1 MKKQLTKEKSNQLVV
16 NYNVELSFTSW
27 KRTLKSDQIKILIA
41 EALNEWTT
49 TYQNSLRLNG
59 YLITDHKVYL
69 VLKIEDDEDRKQST
83 FLFNVLREKF
93 NHQELHAFL
102 DQDLVQKNN
111 QTALLGTLYL
121 AFFYHLVFEKISHYH
136 RYKLTFEDIKDHE
149 TGTLKMFYERPFKK
163 HQLIND
169 ALIKLITGQKVTSV
183 YENLKLAQLK
193 ENIRRT
199 NYCSAI
205 DYLGGEGPVGIE
217 LLA

>member
-1 MKKQLTKEKSNQLVV
+1 MTKQLKKEKSSQLFVS
-16 NYNVELSFTSW
+16 YNVELSFTSW
-27 KRTLKSDQIKILIA
+27 KRRFKSDQIKLLIA
-41 EALNEWTT
+41 VALNEWTS

-59 YLITDHKVYL
+59 YLITNQSLYL
-69 VLKIEDDEDRKQST
+69 VLKMEKDEDRKQSA

-111 QTALLGTLYL
+111 EPALLASLYL
-121 AFFYHLVFEKISHYH
+121 AFFYHLVFEKIAHYH
-136 RYKLTFEDIKDHE
+136 HHILTMEDIKENE
-149 TGTLKMFYERPFKK
+149 TGNLKMFYQRPFKK

-193 ENIRRT
+193 ENISHT

-205 DYLGGEGPVGIE
+205 DYLGGEGPVVIE